1 MAQFLGFLFFLIMA
15 TVGFWGVMFFASVLT
30 PWIFGWLNMK
40 AKERKGKLVLEARKV
55 LPEQEG
61 VTLLY
66 QKN

>member
-15 TVGFWGVMFFASVLT
+15 TAGFWGVMFFASVLF
-30 PWIFGWLNMK
+30 PWIFGWLGMK
-40 AKERKGKLVLEARKV
+40 AKEKKGELVLEPRKL

-61 VTLLY
+61 VTVLY